1 MRALVLLGVGV
12 ALLAVAG
19 GAAASVAPP
28 PSLAADLGPPE
39 DSPGLELPDFQAW
52 TDQLTEEFMPP
63 APADLSN
70 PSNRAAFLRMLQ
82 ASEGTLNAGGY
93 AALYGSTPSRPRTF
107 DSFAD
112 HPRIATRISLTDTRY
127 TSAAG
132 AYQFMAVSPIPGG
145 GMTRVNTWDRLKSR
159 LGLPDFSPASQDAAA
174 LELIRECGALADV
187 DAGRVL
193 DAARKCRAQWA
204 SLPGANYAGQG
215 MRSPDYL
222 VAAFRDGGGVLA

>member
-19 GAAASVAPP
+19 GAAARVAAPP
-28 PSLAADLGPPE
+28 TLAADLGEP
-39 DSPGLELPDFQAW
+39 DAPGLELPDFQAW
-52 TDQLTEEFMPP
+52 TDQLTEEFMPA
-63 APADLSN
+63 APADLSS
-70 PSNRAAFLRMLQ
+70 PINRAAFLRMLQ
-82 ASEGTLNAGGY
+82 ACEGTLDAGGY

-112 HPRIATRISLTDTRY
+112 HPRIASRISLSDTRY

-132 AYQFMAVSPIPGG
+132 AFQFMAVSPIPGG
-145 GMTRVNTWDRLKSR
+145 GFTRVNTWDRLRSK
-159 LGLPDFSPASQDAAA
+159 LGLSDFSPASQDAAA

-193 DAARKCRAQWA
+193 EAARKCRTQWA

-222 VAAFRDGGGVLA
+222 IGSYRDGGGVLA